1 MRYLKKFNESEE
13 YYTKLYLGDRDEN
26 VVGKSI
32 TFNQRDIK
40 LLKEFCDKWDLRN
53 HLFDNRFDIMDHRT
67 TLHDVGVVKSGKY
80 GVANRPLFIMIRKY
94 DDDWYTVFL
103 EGKYEQYK
111 CDQIDGVIKL
121 LEKLFK
127 I

>member
-1 MRYLKKFNESEE
+1 MKHLRKFNESEE
-13 YYTKLYLGDRDEN
+13 YYTKLSLGESDEN
-26 VVGKSI
+26 ISGKSI
-32 TFNQRDIK
+32 PFSQREIK
-40 LLKEFCDKWDLRN
+40 LLEDFCNKNELRN
-53 HLFDNRFDIMDHRT
+53 YISNDRFDILDKRT
-67 TLHDVGVVKSGKY
+67 TLHDVGIKKSGRYK
-80 GVANRPLFIMIRKY
+80 VANRPLFIMIRKY
-94 DDDWYTVFL
+94 EDDWYSVEL

>member
-13 YYTKLYLGDRDEN
+13 YYTKIYLGDRDEN

-32 TFNQRDIK
+32 PFNQRDIK

-53 HLFDNRFDIMDHRT
+53 HLFDNRFDIRDHRT
-67 TLHDVGVVKSGKY
+67 TLHDVGIKKSGRYK
-80 GVANRPLFIMIRKY
+80 VANRPLFIMIRKY
-94 DDDWYTVFL
+94 EDDWYSVEL

-121 LEKLFK
+121 LEDLFK